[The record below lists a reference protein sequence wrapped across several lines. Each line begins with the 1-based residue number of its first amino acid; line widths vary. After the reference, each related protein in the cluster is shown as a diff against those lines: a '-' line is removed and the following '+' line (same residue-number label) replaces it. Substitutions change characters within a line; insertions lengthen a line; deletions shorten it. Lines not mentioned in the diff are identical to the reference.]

1 MMPRSD
7 TDLYDHYAQPPVDPA
22 AVDRLNDLIAD
33 LGVGSPRRRPW
44 VPVAAAIAV
53 VILIGGGAA
62 ALQSHTSPTPETAA
76 TTPPNTTSAT
86 AVPGDGPGPTFGKI
100 TLQRLVDLL
109 PRRGRLTNFV
119 DLSRGNVRSAQVV
132 YDDGHGAAEI
142 LIGTFTP
149 AATTTPAA
157 DLPCGERG
165 GFTCSTLPDG
175 TAIRVHQGPEY
186 PNGHTPNATS
196 WSVDIL
202 RPGKVVV
209 TIAEWNAPTEK
220 GSAPTR
226 AQPPFTIAELTTI
239 ATSPTW
245 TTTDSP
251 NLIARAAT
259 LDVPNR

>member
-1 MMPRSD
+1 MMPRSE
-7 TDLYDHYAQPPVDPA
+7 TDLYDHYAQPPVGPA
-22 AVDRLNDLIAD
+22 AVDRLNDRIAELD
-33 LGVGSPRRRPW
+33 VGSSGRQPW
-44 VPVAAAIAV
+44 VPAAAAIAV

-62 ALQSHTSPTPETAA
+62 ALQSHTPPTPETAA
-76 TTPPNTTSAT
+76 TTPPATASAT
-86 AVPGDGPGPTFGKI
+86 SVPSDGPGPTFEKI

-109 PRRGRLTNFV
+109 PRPGTLTNFV
-119 DLSRGNVRSAQVV
+119 DLSRGNLRSAQVV
-132 YDDGHGAAEI
+132 YNDRHGAAEI

-149 AATTTPAA
+149 TADSTPAA

-186 PNGHTPNATS
+186 PHGRTPNATS

-202 RPGKVVV
+202 RPGKVFVP
-209 TIAEWNAPTEK
+209 IAEWNAPTEK
-220 GSAPTR
+220 GSPPTR
-226 AQPPFTIAELTTI
+226 AQPPFTISELTTI

-245 TTTDSP
+245 TTKDSP
-251 NLIARAAT
+251 DLIARAAT